1 MVINPCRI
9 VNYVSKCPTKHF
21 MGLRHSVTEV
31 GGDDEDHSIYAQ
43 IALYGPI
50 SLPPYTLSNFLA
62 RKSARHR
69 RVLTKEAII

>member
-43 IALYGPI
+43 IALYGQI
-50 SLPPYTLSNFLA
+50 SLPLHIEQFS
-62 RKSARHR
+62 S
-69 RVLTKEAII
+69 

>member
-1 MVINPCRI
+1 
-9 VNYVSKCPTKHF
+9 

-50 SLPPYTLSNFLA
+50 SLPLHIEQFS
-62 RKSARHR
+62 S
-69 RVLTKEAII
+69 